1 MSDHAYAVGPGS
13 HPAVNLPLPNS
24 AEMLP
29 RGSKVTSL
37 KFKGP
42 WLCCLLQEPQVCF
55 GLLLP
60 SLGLSSFYAG
70 DAGWQYVGTQRRAG
84 TGSNGNRFGE

>member
-29 RGSKVTSL
+29 PGLQGDIAEVQ
-37 KFKGP
+37 GP
-42 WLCCLLQEPQVCF
+42 LAVLLASRAS
-55 GLLLP
+55 GLLWA
-60 SLGLSSFYAG
+60 SSSKL
-70 DAGWQYVGTQRRAG
+70 RA
-84 TGSNGNRFGE
+84 F